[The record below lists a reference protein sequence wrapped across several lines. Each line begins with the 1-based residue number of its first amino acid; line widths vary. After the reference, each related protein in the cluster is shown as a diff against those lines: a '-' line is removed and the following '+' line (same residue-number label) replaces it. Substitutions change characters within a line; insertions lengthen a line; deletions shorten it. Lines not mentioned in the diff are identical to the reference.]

1 MTYIG
6 DANDRA
12 TVLADADTF
21 FSHSTWFADTDA
33 DEASNLA
40 AQFNG
45 HDAPPFWGT
54 DMQVSGLVQ
63 VYDLVLPL
71 EPATAE
77 IYLSR
82 LGAIAGALLANRDD
96 IRGFPEDTFRGQVMP
111 AWGFYTPDRDD
122 RVCASRAGDAGPLPA
137 IRGPGHRSDHG
148 RTRNLRGVPP
158 E

>member
-21 FSHSTWFADTDA
+21 FSHSTWFQDTDG
-33 DEASNLA
+33 DEAAYLTS
-40 AQFNG
+40 QFDG
-45 HDAPPFWGT
+45 CHSPPFWDA

-71 EPATAE
+71 EPATAAT
-77 IYLSR
+77 YLSR

-96 IRGFPEDTFRGQVMP
+96 IRGFPEDTFRDG
-111 AWGFYTPDRDD
+111 
-122 RVCASRAGDAGPLPA
+122 
-137 IRGPGHRSDHG
+137 
-148 RTRNLRGVPP
+148 
-158 E
+158 